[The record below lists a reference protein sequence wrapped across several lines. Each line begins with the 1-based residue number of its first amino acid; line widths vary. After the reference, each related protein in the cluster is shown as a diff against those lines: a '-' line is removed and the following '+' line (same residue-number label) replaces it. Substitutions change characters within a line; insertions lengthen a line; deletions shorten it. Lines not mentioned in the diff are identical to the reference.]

1 MWQYLKIECRGGY
14 RKKKKKTHK
23 PDNYLQTSFIIQE
36 YNDLNKTL
44 LCKHVY
50 TETSEIANSS
60 GITLMI
66 KSCKRI
72 GKSKIDR
79 YTY

>member
-1 MWQYLKIECRGGY
+1 MECRGGF
-14 RKKKKKTHK
+14 RKKKKTHK

-44 LCKHVY
+44 LCKHVN

-60 GITLMI
+60 GLNLVKELENRESIVI
-66 KSCKRI
+66 H
-72 GKSKIDR
+72 IDKASS
-79 YTY
+79 